1 MLKLLKSALFE
12 LRNDILTRSVLI
24 REVSLVDEL
33 EILTIRNHPENYN
46 WFFHKNLISTEEHA
60 EWFKT
65 RLLNAKF
72 FTLVAE
78 VESRVVGTAHLSNF
92 TSTTPKVSI
101 SIKPGWKAKGIG
113 SKLLKELILR
123 SKSANLNSIF
133 AEIKSSNLASINFFS
148 QNGFSLASG
157 DFRRLG
163 NTQVEVITLV
173 LNLTD

>member
-1 MLKLLKSALFE
+1 MLKLLKSALSE
-12 LRNDILTRSVLI
+12 LRNDILTRSILI

-46 WFFHKNLISTEEHA
+46 WFFHKNSISSEEHA

-65 RLLNAKF
+65 RLLDAKF

-78 VESRVVGTAHLSNF
+78 VESHVVGTAYLSNF

-148 QNGFSLASG
+148 QNGFSLANG

-163 NTQVEVITLV
+163 NTQVEAITLV
-173 LNLTD
+173 LNLTG